1 MTNKNKRANKPTINQ
16 EVNYK
21 SSARKS
27 TNPLKVTVPW
37 GRSASEFRPGI
48 FAKQYLTEHDEA
60 SASQVFSA
68 LKETLSQVNQERI
81 EIGDKPIRGCTY
93 NSFAKYWHWFKI
105 LGLIEH
111 TSHTAPAIYDFLVK
125 KRFYRMTERGKNEVR
140 AWEDPISATHPE
152 FR

>member
-1 MTNKNKRANKPTINQ
+1 MSSSGNEPKNPTKPT
-16 EVNYK
+16 
-21 SSARKS
+21 
-27 TNPLKVTVPW
+27 TPW
-37 GRSASEFRPGI
+37 GRAASEHRPGL
-48 FAKQYLTEHDEA
+48 FAKRYLLEHEEA
-60 SASQVFSA
+60 CASEIFTA
-68 LKETLSQVNQERI
+68 LREALQQMNQERI
-81 EIGDKPIRGCTY
+81 EIGEKAIRGCTY

-105 LGLIEH
+105 LGLIER